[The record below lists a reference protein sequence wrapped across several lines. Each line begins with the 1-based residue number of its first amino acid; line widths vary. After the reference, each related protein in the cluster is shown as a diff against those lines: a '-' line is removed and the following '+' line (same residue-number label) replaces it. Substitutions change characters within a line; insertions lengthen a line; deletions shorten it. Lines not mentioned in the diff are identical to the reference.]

1 MEIRYLTPAR
11 IEFVETVSYY
21 EAQAAGLGAEFLE
34 ELQDAEALIADN
46 PAIGSPFGGDL
57 RRVLLR
63 RFPFNLVYSLE
74 PDHVLVVA
82 VAHQRREP
90 GYWRDRLP
98 G

>member
-11 IEFVETVSYY
+11 LEFVETVSYY
-21 EAQAAGLGAEFLE
+21 EAQAAGLGADFLQ
-34 ELQDAEALIADN
+34 ELNDAELLIAEN
-46 PAIGSPFGGDL
+46 PEIGSPFGGEL

-63 RFPFNLVYSLE
+63 RFPFYIVYSVE
-74 PDHVLVVA
+74 PDHLLVVA

-90 GYWRDRLP
+90 GYWRDRIQ